1 MNKLQVSVIAG
12 IHIGLVLATQIILNI
27 SIEAKYSIP
36 QSLLTTI
43 AILLGVIKI
52 SGEVGDSF
60 IFNFRQSQ

>member
-52 SGEVGDSF
+52 GGEVGDSF